1 MRERELESVREVSG
15 ESLSPAPSYFEP
27 GKGHVTALEARRIPV
42 RKTSAPKK
50 VLVVEDNLD
59 SVQTLV
65 LVLQDMGHQVVYAI
79 SGEGA
84 LEVAKHMRP
93 DFVLLDLGLPGIDG
107 FEVCRRIKADPAL
120 NAARVVAVTAYEGSN
135 YRESSAAAGF
145 DMHLV
150 KPVSPRIFEELL
162 G

>member
-1 MRERELESVREVSG
+1 MRELQRVPEVGG
-15 ESLSPAPSYFEP
+15 ESLSPVSSYFGPGRDPVEP
-27 GKGHVTALEARRIPV
+27 LEARRIPV
-42 RKTSAPKK
+42 RKTPAPKK

-59 SVQTLV
+59 SVQALV
-65 LVLQDMGHQVVYAI
+65 LLLQDMGHQVVYAI
-79 SGEGA
+79 NGDGA

-120 NAARVVAVTAYEGSN
+120 SAARVIAVTAYEGTQ
-135 YRESSAAAGF
+135 YRERSAAAGF

>member
-1 MRERELESVREVSG
+1 MRELQSVREVGG
-15 ESLSPAPSYFEP
+15 ESLSLAPRYLDFAR
-27 GKGHVTALEARRIPV
+27 GHVEPLEPRRIPV

-65 LVLQDMGHQVVYAI
+65 LLLQDMGHQVVYAI
-79 SGEGA
+79 NGDGA

-107 FEVCRRIKADPAL
+107 FEVCRRIKADLAL
-120 NAARVVAVTAYEGSN
+120 SAARVIAVTAYEGSQC
-135 YRESSAAAGF
+135 RESSAAAGF